1 MRWDIRRHAPL
12 MCNFQCAVMRL
23 LDTRSAVKIVWRN
36 AHPPSTKKV
45 IPVLHMKACEGSRCT
60 VPLILHLGAWCR
72 RLVTP
77 RPLYARG
84 NIRRSQL
91 SRRLG
96 GPQNRSACYWRRLL
110 LDETVTGRDGYC
122 RRLLLEET
130 YWRRLL
136 LDETVTGWDCYR
148 RRLTGGDC
156 YLMRLLLDETVTGWD
171 CYWRRLLLEETV
183 TGGDS
188 YWRRL
193 LLEETVTGG
202 DCYWMRLLLDET
214 YWMRLLVEETVTGGD
229 CYWRRLI
236 LEETDTGW
244 DCYWR
249 RLLQEEI
256 VTGGDCYWMR
266 LTGGD
271 CSGGDSYWRRLLPLQ
286 KETQLKIHLSPSA
299 LSNLCIW
306 EGVVKCDNQLRITYV
321 F

>member
-36 AHPPSTKKV
+36 AHPSSTKKV

-110 LDETVTGRDGYC
+110 LDETVTVG
-122 RRLLLEET
+122 
-130 YWRRLL
+130 
-136 LDETVTGWDCYR
+136 DCYW

-156 YLMRLLLDETVTGWD
+156 YLMRLLLDETVTGGD
-171 CYWRRLLLEETV
+171 LLEETV
-183 TGGDS
+183 T
-188 YWRRL
+188 WW
-193 LLEETVTGG
+193 
-202 DCYWMRLLLDET
+202 DCYWMRLLLD
-214 YWMRLLVEETVTGGD
+214 ETVTGGD
-229 CYWRRLI
+229 CYWRRLL
-236 LEETDTGW
+236 LEETLTGG
-244 DCYWR
+244 DSYWR

-256 VTGGDCYWMR
+256 VTGWDCYWMR
-266 LTGGD
+266 LTGWD
-271 CSGGDSYWRRLLPLQ
+271 C
-286 KETQLKIHLSPSA
+286 
-299 LSNLCIW
+299 
-306 EGVVKCDNQLRITYV
+306 
-321 F
+321 